1 MKRGLK
7 ILLISIVFCGLF
19 CFAQCKKDRN
29 KPKPDNPYG
38 LPNATQTGAGV
49 FACLING
56 DKFIGGDKPFYAN
69 RAQLREDTL
78 GVSGEP
84 YTGRYFQFIQLAIYG
99 NLQEGKLYEVDS
111 INIISVL
118 GTDSTCHG
126 ISSDV
131 VTAYSQ
137 TGTIQLTKFDTVNK
151 IVSGIFDSL
160 SFPIPGCDTL
170 HATNGRFDYHYYN

>member
-56 DKFIGGDKPFYAN
+56 EKFIAGDKPVYGN
-69 RAQLREDTL
+69 GAQLREDTL
-78 GVSGEP
+78 AIAGEP
-84 YTGRYFQFIQLAIYG
+84 TLGAYFKGIQFTIQTNIQQGKIY
-99 NLQEGKLYEVDS
+99 YIDS
-111 INIISVL
+111 VMTIAVY
-118 GTDSTCHG
+118 GTDSTCEG
-126 ISSDV
+126 ISSN
-131 VTAYSQ
+131 VTISYSK
-137 TGTIQLTKFDTVNK
+137 TGTIQLAKFDTINK
-151 IVSGIFDSL
+151 IVSGTFDGL
-160 SFPIPGCDTL
+160 AFPIPGCDTL
-170 HATNGRFDYHYYN
+170 HVTNGRFDYHYYS